1 MPYIETKVSTPI
13 TPAQEKVLKEKLG
26 AAIENFPGKTERW
39 LMLHFEDNCR
49 LWFMGNQ
56 DAPTA
61 YVEIKLFG
69 AVNREAAAKMTK
81 DVCAILAE
89 VLRIPEDRTYVKYE
103 GVDTWGWNGN
113 NF

>member
-13 TPAQEKVLKEKLG
+13 TAAQEVQLKEKL
-26 AAIENFPGKTERW
+26 AVAIENFPGKTERW
-39 LMLHFEDNCR
+39 LMLNFEPESK

-61 YVEIKLFG
+61 YVEVKVFG
-69 AVNREAAAKMTK
+69 SVNPEAAEKMTK
-81 DVCAILAE
+81 DVCAILEE
-89 VLRIPEDRTYVKYE
+89 VLAIPQDRTYVKYE
-103 GVDTWGWNGN
+103 GCTTWGWNGK

>member
-1 MPYIETKVSTPI
+1 MPYIETKVSTVI
-13 TPAQEKVLKEKLG
+13 TPDKEKLLKEKFG

-39 LMLHFEDNCR
+39 LMLNFEDNCR

-61 YVEIKLFG
+61 YVEVKLFG
-69 AVNREAAAKMTK
+69 DVNPAGAEKMTR
-81 DVCAILAE
+81 DVCAILKE
-89 VLRIPEDRTYVKYE
+89 VLQTPEDRIYVKYE
-103 GVDTWGWNGN
+103 GIGTWGWNGR

>member
-13 TPAQEKVLKEKLG
+13 TVEQEKILKEKLG

-39 LMLHFEDNCR
+39 LMLNFEDNCR

-61 YVEIKLFG
+61 YVEVKLFG
-69 AVNREAAAKMTK
+69 DVNQTGAEKMTK
-81 DVCAILAE
+81 AVCEIMEE
-89 VLRIPEDRTYVKYE
+89 VLKIPADRTYVKYE
-103 GVDTWGWNGN
+103 GIGTWGWNN
-113 NF
+113 QNF